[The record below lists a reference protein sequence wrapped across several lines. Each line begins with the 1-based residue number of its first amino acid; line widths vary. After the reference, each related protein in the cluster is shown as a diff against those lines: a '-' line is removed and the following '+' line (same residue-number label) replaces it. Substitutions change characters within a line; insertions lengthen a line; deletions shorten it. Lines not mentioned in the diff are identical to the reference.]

1 MPGTKALRPTTF
13 KQVSRVVV
21 PRAPT
26 YFVSIRSHG
35 NAERPCE
42 SEIGQL
48 EIVIFVDEEVLR
60 FEVSV

>member
-1 MPGTKALRPTTF
+1 MA
-13 KQVSRVVV
+13 
-21 PRAPT
+21 PRAPA

-48 EIVIFVDEEVLR
+48 EIISFIDEKVLR
-60 FEVSV
+60 FEVSM